1 MSSHADEATVKRWF
15 DAFNSRD
22 LEGML
27 ACMHPNVDLH
37 PLHLHGIDG
46 AYEGHAGVREWFA
59 SLRRLEH
66 HHRVDIAET
75 SALGDGRVIAAGTL
89 SGGDP
94 AGPASFWALDRLE
107 EGTIVAARHHLSNR
121 FHLR

>member
-1 MSSHADEATVKRWF
+1 MSSHADETTVRRWF

-37 PLHLHGIDG
+37 PLHLHGIGG

-59 SLRRLEH
+59 SLQRLEH
-66 HHRVDIAET
+66 RHRIDLSET
-75 SALGDGRVIAAGTL
+75 STIGDGRVIAAGTL

-94 AGPASFWALDRLE
+94 DGPSSFWALDRLE
-107 EGTIVAARHHLSNR
+107 GGMIVAARHHLSNQ

>member
-1 MSSHADEATVKRWF
+1 MSSHADETIVRRWF

-22 LEGML
+22 LEGL
-27 ACMHPNVDLH
+27 LVCMHPNVDLH
-37 PLHLHGIDG
+37 PLHLFGIRG

-59 SLRRLEH
+59 GLQRLEH
-66 HHRVDIAET
+66 CHRVDLTET

-94 AGPASFWALDRLE
+94 DGQASFWALDRLE
-107 EGTIVAARHHLSNR
+107 DDVIVSARHHLSNR